1 MIDIQT
7 LLGQGNP
14 PLVGI
19 DISTSSVRLV
29 ELTQSKGD
37 IRLERYASEPLPRGA
52 VVDGN
57 IENMDQVVEA
67 VRRVWKKSGTRA
79 KHAALGMPPASVIT
93 KKIILPA
100 GMSEDQLE
108 VQVESEASQYIPFAL
123 DEVSLDFDV
132 IGPAANSPEDIEVM
146 LAASRREKVEDRVA
160 IAEASGLKATVMDIE
175 SYAARAALDRVTAQL
190 PEAGAG
196 QVVALFQV
204 GAQVTHISV
213 MLDGV
218 TVYERE
224 QPFGGNALTQDIV
237 RSYGMAF
244 DEAESRKKSGDL
256 PDNYAADLLAPFLES
271 AALEVTRA
279 IQFFY
284 TSTPYTK
291 VDQLFLA
298 GGCAAARPAGT
309 GGQPHQ
315 DLQRRHLAVQ
325 GHAAGALGARIATAQ
340 RRAGLPGRLRPGLA
354 EVRLMIRINLL
365 PHREEKRKQKK
376 AAFFALLALGA
387 IVGVGVVLLVGG
399 YNARAISIQN
409 ERNQVIKTAITGL
422 DTKIAEIAT
431 LKQEIEALKARQQA
445 VEDLQGDR
453 NQPVYLMDELVKQ
466 TPPGVYLKVSSRR
479 ARRCRCSAMRSRR
492 SGCPNSCATWPV
504 CRRGWSGRT

>member
-1 MIDIQT
+1 MMDIKS
-7 LLGQGNP
+7 LFGQGNP

-29 ELTQSKGD
+29 ELAQGAKGE
-37 IRLERYASEPLPRGA
+37 IRLERYAAEPLPRNA
-52 VVDGN
+52 VTDGN
-57 IENMDQVVEA
+57 IENMDQVVEV

-79 KHAALGMPPASVIT
+79 KFAALGMPPASVIT

-132 IGPAANSPEDIEVM
+132 IGPAANSTEDIEVM

-196 QVVALFQV
+196 QIIALFQI

-213 MLDGV
+213 MLDGA

-244 DEAESRKKSGDL
+244 DEAEARKKTGDL
-256 PDNYAADLLAPFLES
+256 PDNYNADLLMPFLES

-284 TSTPYTK
+284 TSTPYTR

-298 GGCAAARPAGT
+298 GGCA
-309 GGQPHQ
+309 
-315 DLQRRHLAVQ
+315 L
-325 GHAAGALGARIATAQ
+325 I
-340 RRAGLPGRLRPGLA
+340 PGLLELVA
-354 EVRLMIRINLL
+354 SRTKISSAVISPFKGMQLGPAVRESQLRLDAPAYL
-365 PHREEKRKQKK
+365 V
-376 AAFFALLALGA
+376 ACGLAL
-387 IVGVGVVLLVGG
+387 
-399 YNARAISIQN
+399 
-409 ERNQVIKTAITGL
+409 
-422 DTKIAEIAT
+422 
-431 LKQEIEALKARQQA
+431 
-445 VEDLQGDR
+445 
-453 NQPVYLMDELVKQ
+453 
-466 TPPGVYLKVSSRR
+466 RR
-479 ARRCRCSAMRSRR
+479 F
-492 SGCPNSCATWPV
+492 G
-504 CRRGWSGRT
+504 

>member
-1 MIDIQT
+1 MIDIKA

-29 ELTQSKGD
+29 ELAQSGKGEY
-37 IRLERYASEPLPRGA
+37 RLERYAAEPLPRGS

-79 KHAALGMPPASVIT
+79 KLVALGMPPASVIT

-237 RSYGMAF
+237 RAYGMNF
-244 DEAESRKKSGDL
+244 DEAETRKKSGDL
-256 PDNYAADLLAPFLES
+256 PDNYGVELLTPFLES

-284 TSTPYTK
+284 TSTPYTRI
-291 VDQLFLA
+291 DQLFLA
-298 GGCAAARPAGT
+298 GGCA
-309 GGQPHQ
+309 
-315 DLQRRHLAVQ
+315 L
-325 GHAAGALGARIATAQ
+325 
-340 RRAGLPGRLRPGLA
+340 LPGLLELVASRTKISSAVISPFKGMQLGSSVRESQLRSDAPAYLVACGLA
-354 EVRLMIRINLL
+354 L
-365 PHREEKRKQKK
+365 
-376 AAFFALLALGA
+376 
-387 IVGVGVVLLVGG
+387 
-399 YNARAISIQN
+399 
-409 ERNQVIKTAITGL
+409 
-422 DTKIAEIAT
+422 
-431 LKQEIEALKARQQA
+431 
-445 VEDLQGDR
+445 
-453 NQPVYLMDELVKQ
+453 
-466 TPPGVYLKVSSRR
+466 RR
-479 ARRCRCSAMRSRR
+479 F
-492 SGCPNSCATWPV
+492 G
-504 CRRGWSGRT
+504 

>member
-1 MIDIQT
+1 MIDIKA
-7 LLGQGNP
+7 LLGQGSP

-29 ELTQSKGD
+29 ELAQSGKGEY
-37 IRLERYASEPLPRGA
+37 RLERYAAEPLPRGS

-79 KHAALGMPPASVIT
+79 KLVALGMPPASVIT

-237 RSYGMAF
+237 RAYGMNF
-244 DEAESRKKSGDL
+244 DEAETRKKSGDL
-256 PDNYAADLLAPFLES
+256 PDNYVAELLTPFLES

-284 TSTPYTK
+284 TSTPYTRI
-291 VDQLFLA
+291 DQLFLA
-298 GGCAAARPAGT
+298 GGCA
-309 GGQPHQ
+309 
-315 DLQRRHLAVQ
+315 L
-325 GHAAGALGARIATAQ
+325 
-340 RRAGLPGRLRPGLA
+340 LPGLLELVASRTKISSAVISPFKGMQLGSSVRESQLRSDAPAYLVACGLA
-354 EVRLMIRINLL
+354 L
-365 PHREEKRKQKK
+365 
-376 AAFFALLALGA
+376 
-387 IVGVGVVLLVGG
+387 
-399 YNARAISIQN
+399 
-409 ERNQVIKTAITGL
+409 
-422 DTKIAEIAT
+422 
-431 LKQEIEALKARQQA
+431 
-445 VEDLQGDR
+445 
-453 NQPVYLMDELVKQ
+453 
-466 TPPGVYLKVSSRR
+466 RR
-479 ARRCRCSAMRSRR
+479 F
-492 SGCPNSCATWPV
+492 G
-504 CRRGWSGRT
+504 

>member
-1 MIDIQT
+1 MIDLKA

-29 ELTQSKGD
+29 ELAQGAKGEL
-37 IRLERYASEPLPRGA
+37 RLERYAAEPLPRNA
-52 VVDGN
+52 VTDGN

-79 KHAALGMPPASVIT
+79 RHAALGMPPASVIT

-100 GMSEDQLE
+100 GLPEDQLE

-132 IGPAANSPEDIEVM
+132 IGPAANSAEDIEVM

-175 SYAARAALDRVTAQL
+175 SYAARAALDRITAQL
-190 PEAGAG
+190 PEGGAG
-196 QVVALFQV
+196 QVIALFQV

-213 MLDGV
+213 MLDGA

-224 QPFGGNALTQDIV
+224 QPFGGNTLTQDIV
-237 RSYGMAF
+237 RSYGLSF
-244 DEAESRKKSGDL
+244 DEAEARKKTGDL
-256 PDNYAADLLAPFLES
+256 PDNYQAELLTPFLES

-284 TSTPYTK
+284 TSTPYTR

-298 GGCAAARPAGT
+298 GGCA
-309 GGQPHQ
+309 
-315 DLQRRHLAVQ
+315 L
-325 GHAAGALGARIATAQ
+325 I
-340 RRAGLPGRLRPGLA
+340 PGLLELVA
-354 EVRLMIRINLL
+354 SRTRISSAVISPFKGMTLGPSVRESQLRLDAPAYL
-365 PHREEKRKQKK
+365 V
-376 AAFFALLALGA
+376 ACGLAL
-387 IVGVGVVLLVGG
+387 
-399 YNARAISIQN
+399 
-409 ERNQVIKTAITGL
+409 
-422 DTKIAEIAT
+422 
-431 LKQEIEALKARQQA
+431 
-445 VEDLQGDR
+445 
-453 NQPVYLMDELVKQ
+453 
-466 TPPGVYLKVSSRR
+466 RR
-479 ARRCRCSAMRSRR
+479 FD
-492 SGCPNSCATWPV
+492 
-504 CRRGWSGRT
+504 